1 MVRVVV
7 EEPGSEIGSTD
18 GEGER
23 PGGGPVRRGRAR
35 RVGRAVRGLAVD
47 VTPLRRSRDYRLLW
61 FGELISE
68 TGRQITMVAVYI
80 QVFRL
85 TGSPGAVGIVGLV
98 QLVPLVLTSIAGGA
112 IVDRV
117 DRRKLLMVSQVG
129 FATASAILLVGALAS
144 DPPLVLVYGASG
156 LSAAFGGLDFPTRS
170 AMVPNLVTRDQL
182 PSAIAL
188 NQVMFNATMI
198 VGPAVA
204 GLVVARLG
212 LSWAYGLDLA
222 TYGATLV
229 AAALMRPQPPRS
241 STSPEDER
249 PSGLASIGEGFSY
262 LRGRRVLQS
271 TFTIDLV
278 AMIFGMP
285 RALFPILA
293 ATQFGAMGDA
303 EAARITGWLFSAIAV
318 GALAGAATAGWVGRI
333 RRQGL
338 AVMWAVA
345 LWGLA
350 IAAFGLVGSN
360 LWLAVL
366 LLALAGGA
374 DVVSAVFRATILQSS
389 VPDDLRG
396 RLSAIHILVVTG
408 GPRLGDFEAGVVAQ
422 AFTPTVSVVS
432 GGVACVAGVAAIG
445 LLVPRFARYRAG
457 EPP

>member
-1 MVRVVV
+1 ML
-7 EEPGSEIGSTD
+7 
-18 GEGER
+18 
-23 PGGGPVRRGRAR
+23 
-35 RVGRAVRGLAVD
+35 GLAVD

-68 TGRQITMVAVYI
+68 TGRQITAVAVYI

-129 FATASAILLVGALAS
+129 LAAASAMLLLGALAG

-156 LSAAFGGLDFPTRS
+156 LSAAFGGLDFPTR
-170 AMVPNLVTRDQL
+170 AAIVPNLVTRDQL

-212 LSWAYGLDLA
+212 LPWAYGLDLA

-241 STSPEDER
+241 SRSPEDER
-249 PSGLASIGEGFSY
+249 PSGLAAIGEGFSY

-271 TFTIDLV
+271 TFAIDLI

-338 AVMWAVA
+338 AVVWAVA

-360 LWLAVL
+360 LWLALL

-374 DVVSAVFRATILQSS
+374 DVVSAVFRNTILQSS

-408 GPRLGDFEAGVVAQ
+408 GPRLGDFEAGLVAQ
-422 AFTPTVSVVS
+422 AFTPMISVIS
-432 GGVACVAGVAAIG
+432 GGVACVAGVAVIG

-457 EPP
+457 EPA

>member
-1 MVRVVV
+1 M
-7 EEPGSEIGSTD
+7 EEPGSEIESTD
-18 GEGER
+18 GNGKRPER
-23 PGGGPVRRGRAR
+23 PEGGPAGRRRVR

-68 TGRQITMVAVYI
+68 TGRQITVVAVYI

-98 QLVPLVLTSIAGGA
+98 QLVPLVLTSVAGGA

-117 DRRKLLMVSQVG
+117 DRRKLLLVCQVG
-129 FATASAILLVGALAS
+129 LAIAAATLLLGAVAG

-156 LSAAFGGLDFPTRS
+156 LSAAFGGLNYPTR
-170 AMVPNLVTRDQL
+170 AAIMPNLVTRDQL

-204 GLVVARLG
+204 GLLVARFG
-212 LSWAYGLDLA
+212 LAWAYGLDLA

-229 AAALMRPQPPRS
+229 AASLMRPQPPRS
-241 STSPEDER
+241 SRSTEDGAR

-338 AVMWAVA
+338 AVVWAVT

-374 DVVSAVFRATILQSS
+374 DVISAVFRGTILQTS

-396 RLSAIHILVVTG
+396 RLSSIHNLVVTG
-408 GPRLGDFEAGVVAQ
+408 GLRLGDFEAGLVAQ

-432 GGVACVAGVAAIG
+432 GGVACVAGVAVIG
-445 LLVPRFARYRAG
+445 LLVPRFVRYRAG

>member
-1 MVRVVV
+1 
-7 EEPGSEIGSTD
+7 
-18 GEGER
+18 
-23 PGGGPVRRGRAR
+23 
-35 RVGRAVRGLAVD
+35 VGRAVRGLAVD

-68 TGRQITMVAVYI
+68 TGRQITAVAVYI

-129 FATASAILLVGALAS
+129 LAMASAILLVGALAG

-156 LSAAFGGLDFPTRS
+156 LSAAFGGLDYPTRS
-170 AMVPNLVTRDQL
+170 AIVPNLVTRDQL

-212 LSWAYGLDLA
+212 LSWAYGLDLM

-241 STSPEDER
+241 SRSRGDER
-249 PSGLASIGEGFSY
+249 PSGLASIAEGFSY

-271 TFTIDLV
+271 NFTIDLV

-345 LWGLA
+345 VWGLA

-360 LWLAVL
+360 LWLALL

-374 DVVSAVFRATILQSS
+374 DVVSAVFRNTILQSS

-396 RLSAIHILVVTG
+396 RLSAMHVLVVTG
-408 GPRLGDFEAGVVAQ
+408 GPRLGDFEAGLVAQ
-422 AFTPTVSVVS
+422 AFTPTISVVS
-432 GGVACVAGVAAIG
+432 GGVVCVAGVAAIG
-445 LLVPRFARYRAG
+445 LLVPRFVRYRAG
-457 EPP
+457 EPA